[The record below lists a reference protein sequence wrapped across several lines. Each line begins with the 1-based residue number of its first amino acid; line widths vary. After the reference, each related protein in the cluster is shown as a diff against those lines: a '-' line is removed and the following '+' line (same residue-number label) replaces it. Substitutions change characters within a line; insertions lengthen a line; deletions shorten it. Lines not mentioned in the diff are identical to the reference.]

1 MFVSEIKNA
10 RNFKYFQRLRS
21 RPMIDENDPHEANV
35 ILNRK
40 RRNQFHLKKG
50 NEIVRPMNT
59 NEIGQY
65 SNALKGQKVCVLNA
79 NQGISTQDLQKILIS
94 LGATPIANSSIFTF
108 YGNDGISRETI
119 LLCFRK

>member
-1 MFVSEIKNA
+1 
-10 RNFKYFQRLRS
+10 
-21 RPMIDENDPHEANV
+21 MIDENDPHEANV
-35 ILNRK
+35 MLNRK
-40 RRNQFHLKKG
+40 RRNQFHLKRG
-50 NEIVRPMNT
+50 NEIVRPTNI

-79 NQGISTQDLQKILIS
+79 NQGINTQDLQKILIS

-119 LLCFRK
+119 LLCSRK